1 MLRHGGVRRVDI
13 VELDAG
19 VVRLARHDP
28 ALSALNDHVYD
39 DPRVHVTT
47 GDAFD
52 RLRAVSPGTY
62 DVVVADLPDP
72 GITASTK
79 LYSQEFYGLARRA
92 LTDRGRLVVHG
103 GPVTSRPHVFWTV
116 VSTIRAAGLHP
127 VPYRVGGRA
136 SGYAAG
142 PDRTTG
148 TSRAPGDWGFVL
160 AARGA
165 TPAEPGLESEER
177 AAERTRVPGLA
188 ASTLVHPRY

>member
-1 MLRHGGVRRVDI
+1 VRRVDI

-28 ALSALNDHVYD
+28 ALSGLNGHVYD

-52 RLRAVSPGTY
+52 LLRGVRPGSY
-62 DVVVADLPDP
+62 DVVIADLPDP

-79 LYSQEFYGLARRA
+79 LYSEEFYGLARRA
-92 LTDRGRLVVHG
+92 LADRGRLVVHA
-103 GPVTSRPHVFWTV
+103 GPVASRRHVFWTV
-116 VSTIRAAGLHP
+116 VATIRAAGLHP

-136 SGYAAG
+136 SGFAAG

-148 TSRAPGDWGFVL
+148 TSRAPRDWGFVL
-160 AARGA
+160 ATRGVA
-165 TPAEPGLESEER
+165 PAEPGLESEER
-177 AAERTRVPGLA
+177 AAERTLVPGLV